1 MRVALLVAALALVSP
16 EVMAQGRDATAAEA
30 LFNAGRDAVKAGDYP
45 TACAKFRESNRL
57 DPAPGTVLNLADC
70 EEHLGHVATAWTLF
84 REVTQRVPPSDERHA
99 LATQRAAQLEPR
111 LPKLTVSL
119 APGAPAGT
127 RVLRDGIELGAAAL
141 DTALPVDPG
150 KHSIVVQAPGRAP
163 SETSVES
170 SEGRA
175 ERVVVRV
182 GAAQSDGGK
191 PSGTRS
197 NGKKT
202 WGWVLTGV
210 GAAGVGVGA
219 VTGFMVL
226 GEKRRV
232 DDNCDAQKRCNQT
245 GMDAVDRGRTLGT
258 VSGVSFIVGGLSL
271 AGGAYL
277 LLSSG
282 SKESPPTALQI
293 GPGWVG
299 AVRHF

>member
-1 MRVALLVAALALVSP
+1 MRSLSACH
-16 EVMAQGRDATAAEA
+16 RAT
-30 LFNAGRDAVKAGDYP
+30 
-45 TACAKFRESNRL
+45 S
-57 DPAPGTVLNLADC
+57 GT
-70 EEHLGHVATAWTLF
+70 
-84 REVTQRVPPSDERHA
+84 RSRRS
-99 LATQRAAQLEPR
+99 AAQLEPR

-170 SEGRA
+170 SEGRPSA
-175 ERVVVRV
+175 SSCV
-182 GAAQSDGGK
+182 GAAKRRGK

-271 AGGAYL
+271 AGGAHL
-277 LLSSG
+277 LLSSS

-293 GPGWVG
+293 RPGWVG